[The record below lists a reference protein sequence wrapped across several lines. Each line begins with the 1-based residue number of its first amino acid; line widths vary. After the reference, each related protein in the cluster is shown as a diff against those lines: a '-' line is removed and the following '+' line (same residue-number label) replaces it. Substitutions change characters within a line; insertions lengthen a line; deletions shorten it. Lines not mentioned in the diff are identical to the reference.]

1 MEQQFVSAAQGLS
14 FMAEEMAK
22 RTREIEITRMYAQYV
37 AGSNVEVYVDRAF
50 STVHIADL
58 AEQSLDVL
66 LEGHDADEFIDAADE
81 LYERLGEITME
92 EAYQATAHPY
102 LDLMV

>member
-22 RTREIEITRMYAQYV
+22 RTREIEIT
-37 AGSNVEVYVDRAF
+37 
-50 STVHIADL
+50 DL
-58 AEQSLDVL
+58 AELNLDVL
-66 LEGHDADEFIDAADE
+66 LEGHDADEFIEAADE

>member
-1 MEQQFVSAAQGLS
+1 METQFVSGTQALQ
-14 FMAEEMAK
+14 FMAEEIAR
-22 RTREIEITRMYAQYV
+22 RTREIQIARTYAKYV
-37 AGSNVEVYVDRAF
+37 SGSNVHVAVDRAF

-58 AEQSLDVL
+58 AHDNLDIL
-66 LEGHDADEFIDAADE
+66 LQNSDADEFIDAADE